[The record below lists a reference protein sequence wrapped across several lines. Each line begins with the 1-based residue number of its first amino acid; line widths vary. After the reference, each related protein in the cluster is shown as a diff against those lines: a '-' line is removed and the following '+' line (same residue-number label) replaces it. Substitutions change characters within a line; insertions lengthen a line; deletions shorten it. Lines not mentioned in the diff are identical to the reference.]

1 MFTPFSACVSVSR
14 RGGGA
19 EARREVCRQPHAA
32 DPGSVSP
39 DWFAPPE
46 PFLPC
51 PGAEKLVCARLPEAV
66 RRRFWEAMGRNRN
79 LHSRAEKQRFQI
91 PHGWS
96 VFVWAT
102 AGVVKSVNIR
112 NHFEILFSLC
122 QEEPEKV
129 PF

>member
-1 MFTPFSACVSVSR
+1 MLGFA
-14 RGGGA
+14 G
-19 EARREVCRQPHAA
+19 
-32 DPGSVSP
+32 
-39 DWFAPPE
+39 WFAASPMWLTRVRFLQIGSLPPE
-46 PFLPC
+46 PLLPC
-51 PGAEKLVCARLPEAV
+51 PGAEKVGCAPLPEAV

-79 LHSRAEKQRFQI
+79 PHSRVEKQRFQI

-112 NHFEILFSLC
+112 NYFGILFSLC
-122 QEEPEKV
+122 QEEPKKV